1 MNMEG
6 RYFYPKLK
14 KPSAPPLEMEKHKKV
29 TKDKYYKELSKRY
42 KYEIDKLKNDMKKI
56 NFELIQEMEKNAI
69 LESELIKEKSK
80 NAPKN
85 YYIPKKKLRI

>member
-1 MNMEG
+1 MEG

-14 KPSAPPLEMEKHKKV
+14 KPSAPPLEMEEYKKV

-42 KYEIDKLKNDMKKI
+42 KYEIYQLKNDMKKI
-56 NFELIQEMEKNAI
+56 NFELLQEMEKNAI
-69 LESELIKEKSK
+69 LESELVKEKSK
-80 NAPKN
+80 KAPKN

>member
-14 KPSAPPLEMEKHKKV
+14 KPSAPPLEMEKYKKV

-56 NFELIQEMEKNAI
+56 NFELLETMEKM
-69 LESELIKEKSK
+69 LF
-80 NAPKN
+80 
-85 YYIPKKKLRI
+85 